1 MCVKKILIIDDE
13 YNNRL
18 LLEEILED
26 SEEDFQ
32 IISVESGELG
42 LDKLQQERFD
52 AVFLDMQLPIVDGIQ
67 IIDIVKRQWKLEAL
81 KIIIIT
87 ANSNQLNSQAWYN
100 DYVDAYI
107 TKPYRYITI
116 LDTIKKLLKTGN

>member
-32 IISVESGELG
+32 IISVESGEIG